1 MSEGRGTTMPFQVI
15 GAPFLDD
22 GELER
27 RMAEIETPGIHFRRT
42 SFCPT
47 FSKYEGQLCHG
58 VQMHIVDREK
68 ADVFAAGLLLLDTIR
83 ELAGDRFEFI
93 RWEGDERYSI
103 DKLLGTNAY
112 RTGRMSARELIE
124 ASKAPVE
131 AFVRD
136 TMKYRLY

>member
-1 MSEGRGTTMPFQVI
+1 MMKK
-15 GAPFLDD
+15 FLF
-22 GELER
+22 
-27 RMAEIETPGIHFRRT
+27 P
-42 SFCPT
+42 
-47 FSKYEGQLCHG
+47 
-58 VQMHIVDREK
+58 
-68 ADVFAAGLLLLDTIR
+68 LLLLPVLMGLASCATEKPSKQVITVSIEPLR
-83 ELAGDRFEFI
+83 FLTEQLAGDKFELI